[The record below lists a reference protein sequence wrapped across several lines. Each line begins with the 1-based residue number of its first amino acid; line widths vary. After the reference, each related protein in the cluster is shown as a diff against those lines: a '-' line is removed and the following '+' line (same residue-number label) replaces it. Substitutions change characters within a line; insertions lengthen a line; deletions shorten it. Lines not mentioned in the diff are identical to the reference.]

1 MQEVSP
7 GRGLS
12 QIPLFAAAVP
22 NPASVDVHAVSLPA
36 RGFTGDFFFSRRQG
50 HTLWIALGDVAGKG
64 LNAAVVMAM
73 IQEELEHRIG
83 SCSRN
88 ECDPSATMSRLDA
101 FLRSILPPNRFASA
115 IIAQLHDSGRLRIVN
130 AGHPPALIARRD
142 GAIHEIG
149 STGPVAGLVP
159 NGRWSSATLQLGRGD
174 TLLLYSDGVIE
185 ALDGTTEL
193 GVEGLRAAFGASA
206 SGSTARAVARALL
219 QQIDSHEKHDDLTL
233 FIARRE
239 LSADAGDDA
248 PPAAHARARP

>member
-12 QIPLFAAAVP
+12 QIPLFKPAP
-22 NPASVDVHAVSLPA
+22 PSLASVDVHAVSLPA

-50 HTLWIALGDVAGKG
+50 DTLWIVLGDVAGKG
-64 LNAAVVMAM
+64 LNAAIVMAM
-73 IQEELEHRIG
+73 IQEELEHRIT

-88 ECDPSATMSRLDA
+88 ECDPSATMTRLDA
-101 FLRSILPPNRFASA
+101 FLRSILPSNRFASA

-142 GAIHEIG
+142 GSIHEIG

-159 NGRWSSATLQLGRGD
+159 NARWTSATLQLGRGD

-185 ALDGTTEL
+185 ADDRGNEL
-193 GVEGLRAAFGASA
+193 GVEGLRKALAISA
-206 SGSTARAVARALL
+206 PAPTSRAVANSLL
-219 QQIDSHEKHDDLTL
+219 RELDRHEKHDDLTM
-233 FIARRE
+233 FVARR
-239 LSADAGDDA
+239 
-248 PPAAHARARP
+248 